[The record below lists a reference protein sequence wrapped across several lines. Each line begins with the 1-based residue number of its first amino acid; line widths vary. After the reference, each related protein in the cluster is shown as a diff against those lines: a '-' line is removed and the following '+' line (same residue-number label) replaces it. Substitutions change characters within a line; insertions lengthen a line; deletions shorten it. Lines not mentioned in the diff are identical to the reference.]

1 MENFSRVIW
10 ITGLSG
16 SGKTTIANEV
26 VSRLRSSGQ
35 AVVMLDGDQM
45 REVFGVGAATDKN
58 HGREGR
64 LALAKQYA
72 NLCRVIAAQGLT
84 VVIATISM
92 FREVHVWNRSNLPG
106 YFEMYLK
113 VPVEELR
120 RRDPKGIYSRYD
132 AGELKFVA
140 GLDLQVDEPKAAEWV
155 FEFDPGRSV
164 RSIAEELINRLN
176 KRTEI

>member
-72 NLCRVIAAQGLT
+72 NLCRV
-84 VVIATISM
+84 
-92 FREVHVWNRSNLPG
+92 
-106 YFEMYLK
+106 YYL
-113 VPVEELR
+113 
-120 RRDPKGIYSRYD
+120 
-132 AGELKFVA
+132 F
-140 GLDLQVDEPKAAEWV
+140 
-155 FEFDPGRSV
+155 
-164 RSIAEELINRLN
+164 
-176 KRTEI
+176 